1 MRHIC
6 EGIDHH
12 GRYGYVLA
20 SPAGVRLYARFGF
33 KPVGQVDTP
42 YGPITS
48 MLRQPQATFSPETNN
63 VVDVSE
69 LTPSGGSADLYD
81 GPSLSFDESDTVA
94 SRVPE
99 ESVDDLR

>member
-1 MRHIC
+1 M
-6 EGIDHH
+6 DHH

-20 SPAGVRLYARFGF
+20 SPAGVRLYVRFRF

-48 MLRQPQATFSPETNN
+48 MLRQPRATLSPETNS
-63 VVDVSE
+63 VVDVGELIPSE
-69 LTPSGGSADLYD
+69 GSADLYD
-81 GPSLSFDESDTVA
+81 GPSLSIDESGTVA

-99 ESVDDLR
+99 ELVDDLR